1 MPDQNDPRAKGT
13 RATPVPDLIERYR
26 VRRDAWIAQ
35 ADELARLRDEVRGAA
50 EREAMEIVTAARRD
64 VRQVIMEARRE
75 LLVLSAQ
82 VQAALGE
89 NGRLDPSALL
99 NRGASQAGSGMPSLA
114 AGDRPTG
121 ALVPQEAVKTMLDE
135 ARADMEA
142 LARDAKTVPF
152 QATTLASG
160 PVVDHPA
167 ALPRGS
173 AVETPPPSL
182 LDAAHVRAFDSLPK
196 KTFEFAPSKM
206 LDPAS
211 AKTFDVSPTRPF
223 DTAQGKSFDS
233 APAKPFDSAP
243 AKPFD
248 SAPVKKV
255 EFTQARPFEST
266 QSKPFDAAQG
276 KPFDLFQS
284 KPLDLT
290 QGKSSEQV
298 QTRSFDF
305 PQGRP
310 PVERRPIDS
319 MKGSTLSD
327 SPGKDDS
334 YRSDVIFE
342 SVARLAAAR
351 STESSTSS
359 VLLSSAF
366 PSDSVAVPAGRSLRT
381 FVALLAV
388 VGVLSG
394 GSYWWLRGRTST
406 PDSDTRART
415 SEPAGKIAASS
426 PPAATAPIV
435 PVKESKAE
443 ESKPSPLSVSVEARR
458 SSWIKATVD
467 GKSDD
472 GRMYAAGE
480 TLQLNADRGIM
491 LRVGDAGAVYVS
503 VNKGAPTVV
512 GRNGVAATRQF
523 VVGSLPENAP
533 PAAARSVAAP
543 PIVASVPIPGLPPS
557 QTPPKV
563 AAGSPFPPIPVPLV
577 QTPPFPNTP
586 PVQPSPAP
594 APVTRNESPSVPL
607 PRTEAATVPPPPA
620 PVPAPN
626 TAVNNSPTNAIVS
639 AARQWLEAYQRQER
653 SAMAALST
661 DGLQLADE
669 RRADEKFPAGV
680 AVSRSLDRVSVQ
692 IAADTAVLTAVM
704 TEKGDAGTHVSPVSQ
719 VWVLSGGQWRVRQV
733 RLVSEAR
740 LNQIFR

>member
-1 MPDQNDPRAKGT
+1 MSDSNELKPAPPPG
-13 RATPVPDLIERYR
+13 TPVPDLIEQYR

-35 ADELARLRDEVRGAA
+35 ADELARLRDEVRGSA

-89 NGRLDPSALL
+89 ASGRLDPSALI
-99 NRGASQAGSGMPSLA
+99 RRAASHAGPGMSSLT
-114 AGDRPTG
+114 AGDRPTSV
-121 ALVPQEAVKTMLDE
+121 LVPQEAVKTMLDE

-152 QATTLASG
+152 QATTLTGGA
-160 PVVDHPA
+160 VVDHPG

-173 AVETPPPSL
+173 SVETPPPSL
-182 LDAAHVRAFDSLPK
+182 LDAAHVRAFDTLPK
-196 KTFEFAPSKM
+196 KTFEFAPSKI

-394 GSYWWLRGRTST
+394 G
-406 PDSDTRART
+406 
-415 SEPAGKIAASS
+415 
-426 PPAATAPIV
+426 
-435 PVKESKAE
+435 
-443 ESKPSPLSVSVEARR
+443 
-458 SSWIKATVD
+458 
-467 GKSDD
+467 
-472 GRMYAAGE
+472 
-480 TLQLNADRGIM
+480 
-491 LRVGDAGAVYVS
+491 
-503 VNKGAPTVV
+503 
-512 GRNGVAATRQF
+512 
-523 VVGSLPENAP
+523 
-533 PAAARSVAAP
+533 
-543 PIVASVPIPGLPPS
+543 
-557 QTPPKV
+557 
-563 AAGSPFPPIPVPLV
+563 
-577 QTPPFPNTP
+577 
-586 PVQPSPAP
+586 
-594 APVTRNESPSVPL
+594 
-607 PRTEAATVPPPPA
+607 
-620 PVPAPN
+620 
-626 TAVNNSPTNAIVS
+626 
-639 AARQWLEAYQRQER
+639 
-653 SAMAALST
+653 
-661 DGLQLADE
+661 
-669 RRADEKFPAGV
+669 
-680 AVSRSLDRVSVQ
+680 
-692 IAADTAVLTAVM
+692 
-704 TEKGDAGTHVSPVSQ
+704 
-719 VWVLSGGQWRVRQV
+719 
-733 RLVSEAR
+733 
-740 LNQIFR
+740 